1 MRERPNSRI
10 RPTFRPSRS
19 GIGQVLGD
27 LEREIMEALWRQDD
41 SATVT
46 ETISQMDGEPRAYHT
61 VTTVMVRLCEKRML
75 QRRRRGG
82 VWHYA
87 PRLSREEFK
96 RQVADEVI
104 AGVYAL
110 APESAVNSMLDL
122 VDASHPKGL
131 EELASLIERKRR
143 ERRRKK

>member
-1 MRERPNSRI
+1 MIEKAKARI

-27 LEREIMEALWRQDD
+27 LEREIMEALWRHGEL
-41 SATVT
+41 ATVT
-46 ETISQMDGEPRAYHT
+46 ETLSKMSGERRAYHT
-61 VTTVMVRLCEKRML
+61 VTTVMVRLCEKRLL

-82 VWHYA
+82 VWHYS

-96 RQVADEVI
+96 RQVASEVI

-131 EELASLIERKRR
+131 EELASLVEQKRR
-143 ERRRKK
+143 ERRGKK